1 MMPLIGLMSL
11 KSRPQPIVKCSVPR
25 YMLFVGS
32 KSTHPNSGTY
42 TENHAWE
49 ASPPTVSIRASAD
62 FLDMDAGDGR
72 NQALFNYILTLTAND
87 FTVDETHNYCLSGGI
102 KVSNSKSIGSLES
115 SALAGHDAFD
125 FITQDAKLIRGQ
137 ANSDFWRSIRTG

>member
-1 MMPLIGLMSL
+1 M
-11 KSRPQPIVKCSVPR
+11 
-25 YMLFVGS
+25 Y
-32 KSTHPNSGTY
+32 
-42 TENHAWE
+42 
-49 ASPPTVSIRASAD
+49 
-62 FLDMDAGDGR
+62 
-72 NQALFNYILTLTAND
+72 D

-137 ANSDFWRSIRTG
+137 ANSDFWRSIRTGEIPVVPGEPLVHKKFFAHLQGSGLNVKRSK